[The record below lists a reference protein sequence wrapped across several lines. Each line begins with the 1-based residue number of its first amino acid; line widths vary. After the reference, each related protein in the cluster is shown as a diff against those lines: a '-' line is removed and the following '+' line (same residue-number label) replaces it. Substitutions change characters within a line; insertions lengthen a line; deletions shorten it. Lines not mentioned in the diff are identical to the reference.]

1 MPVAN
6 RHALIVGVDKYINL
20 AERFQLEGCVNDARL
35 MASILQDRF
44 GFEQSDIHTL
54 HDEEATR
61 IAILKQMSALAERV
75 GKDDVVIFHFSGHGS
90 RRRSTDPEEA
100 TGKDSTIM
108 PHDSGRHPKP
118 NLDIS
123 DKQINAWLH
132 RLAEKTRNIT
142 LTFDCCH
149 SGTITRDAFGA
160 RVRAIPDDDR
170 TLEEM
175 GLEQQVSSP
184 ATRGERGKGG
194 WLAISNSY
202 VVMSGCRDDEY
213 SHEFS
218 YPTEDGTGRNG
229 ALTHF
234 LTGALMAATPGT
246 TYRDVFEIARQEV
259 NTRFPSQNPQI
270 EGTQD
275 RELFGLRQIEPIRFV
290 AVGGVNGEIVTLKG
304 GAAHG
309 LNVGSVWAVYP
320 PGTKKTE
327 GLEPLALLDVTAV
340 NALHS
345 EAKLRETSG
354 DIVVG
359 ARCVEHT
366 PSLEQ
371 YRLSVDLGAADG
383 ASAEALKDAVSKS
396 DLLKVASGDAA
407 DVRVYTL
414 GTRTTAGDADPLP
427 QIGAVETPSLAV
439 VNAEGTLAMP
449 LRAQSAADSVSV
461 ILRNLEGMS
470 RYRNALT
477 LSNPDST
484 LDVDFNIYRE
494 DANGEWELANGGEAV
509 LTEGDSLCFE
519 LVNHEPNTVF
529 FSVLVFELTG
539 SVKLLFPSN
548 KTSEMLAAGQ
558 TVRLGGG
565 ARRLRLSVPE
575 EFVGDRGTDTL
586 KAFITR
592 EEADFTWLQQEGVR
606 SAGSRSALRKQFEA
620 AYHGPATRN
629 MGFDDGGDEA
639 EAEAD
644 QDWKAI
650 NRSVELQRK
659 SVS

>member
-1 MPVAN
+1 VPVAN
-6 RHALIVGVDKYINL
+6 KHALIVGVDKYINL

-44 GFEQSDIHTL
+44 GFEESDIASL
-54 HDEEATR
+54 HNEEATR
-61 IAILKQMSALAERV
+61 VGILKQMNALAERV

-108 PHDSGRHPKP
+108 PHDSGRHPKA

-123 DKQINAWLH
+123 DKEINAWLH

-170 TLEEM
+170 TLEDM
-175 GLEQQVSSP
+175 GLEEQSFAP

-194 WLAISNSY
+194 WLAISNAY

-213 SHEFS
+213 AHEFS
-218 YPTEDGTGRNG
+218 FPTDDGAGRGG

-234 LTGALMAATPGT
+234 LTGALMAATSGT

-275 RELFGLRQIEPIRFV
+275 RELFGLREIEPIRFV
-290 AVGGVNGEIVTLKG
+290 AVSGVDGDTITLKG

-309 LNVGSVWAVYP
+309 LHVGSVWAVHP
-320 PGTKKTE
+320 PGTKKTD
-327 GLEPLALLDVTAV
+327 GREPLALLDITKV

-345 EAKLRETSG
+345 EATQRAVTGE
-354 DIVVG
+354 IVVG

-366 PSLEQ
+366 PSLDQ
-371 YRLSVDLGAADG
+371 YRLSVDLTAAAE
-383 ASAEALKDAVSKS
+383 ASAEALKEAIEKS
-396 DLLKVASGDAA
+396 DLLEPTGADAG

-414 GTRTTAGDADPLP
+414 DARGEANDSDPLP
-427 QIGAVETPSLAV
+427 QLGAVETPSLAV

-449 LRAQSAADSVSV
+449 LRPQDATDSVSV
-461 ILRNLEGMS
+461 IVRNLEGMS
-470 RYRNALT
+470 RYRNALA

-565 ARRLRLSVPE
+565 AKRLRLSVPD

-606 SAGSRSALRKQFEA
+606 SVGARSALRKQFEA
-620 AYHGPATRN
+620 AYNGPATRN
-629 MGFDDGGDEA
+629 MGFDDDDDDVD
-639 EAEAD
+639 AD

-650 NRSVELQRK
+650 NRSIELQRR